1 MQASAMI
8 ARPPSL
14 IARLMMLPMLI
25 GIAAALPGC
34 APRRVPGPAPSAGRP
49 VVSLPEPVAP
59 QAKPAAPSTTTE
71 SQPPDAVASPAEDK
85 RPAEPAVIVAL
96 LEESAASRSSGDLD
110 NAAASLERALRI
122 QPRNP
127 RLWHELA
134 RVRLEQGEPALAEE
148 LARKSS
154 ALAEDNEGLIA
165 ANQQLMEEARQRQ
178 TPGAPAPAAAE

>member
-1 MQASAMI
+1 MI
-8 ARPPSL
+8 ARQPLL
-14 IARLMMLPMLI
+14 IARLIVLPMLI

-34 APRRVPGPAPSAGRP
+34 APRRGAGSAPGADRPPASRPEAVSPS
-49 VVSLPEPVAP
+49 S
-59 QAKPAAPSTTTE
+59 KPATPSTTSE
-71 SQPPDAVASPAEDK
+71 AQPSNAASSPAEEK
-85 RPAEPAVIVAL
+85 GPVEPAVIVAL

-110 NAAASLERALRI
+110 NAVASLERALRI

-154 ALAEDNEGLIA
+154 ALAEDNEGLIT

-178 TPGAPAPAAAE
+178 TPGAAAPAAAE

>member
-1 MQASAMI
+1 MI
-8 ARPPSL
+8 ARQPLL
-14 IARLMMLPMLI
+14 IARFIVLSMLI

-34 APRRVPGPAPSAGRP
+34 APRRVAGPAPSAGRP
-49 VVSLPEPVAP
+49 PASLPEAVPLSSKRAAP
-59 QAKPAAPSTTTE
+59 TSTSETQPSNAVSSPAAEKGP
-71 SQPPDAVASPAEDK
+71 V
-85 RPAEPAVIVAL
+85 EPAVIVAL
-96 LEESAASRSSGDLD
+96 LEESAASRSTGDLD